1 MLPAGL
7 AFTFRTHGSV
17 FVALAF
23 GLEHVRKG
31 VVCGDVDLFNHF
43 ANQIAD
49 LPLRSRAQA
58 FIAQMDELTQVHGTG
73 QVGRAGVLQNI
84 PSVLIGDAKLL
95 QIGVRLSAGA
105 HAFKEQMQGF
115 GVIGNRGRNDRRAI
129 LHVTVALTLNT
140 KANEAVSSQ
149 LSQQSA
155 GHSADLPSKGHVF
168 QDTFVAGRIALPHNA
183 TIRGWFRLIALASRL
198 LNGLN
203 RGMSETS

>member
-23 GLEHVRKG
+23 GFEHVRKG
-31 VVCGDVDLFNHF
+31 VVGGSVDFFNHF

-58 FIAQMDELTQVHGTG
+58 FIAQMNELAQVHGTG
-73 QVGRAGVLQNI
+73 QVGRTGVLQNI
-84 PSVLIGDAKLL
+84 PSVLVRDAKFL

-115 GVIGNRGRNDRRAI
+115 GVVGNRGRDDRRAI
-129 LHVTVALTLNT
+129 LHVTVALTLNAET
-140 KANEAVSSQ
+140 DEAMPSQ

-155 GHSADLPSKGHVF
+155 GHSADLPGKGHML

-183 TIRGWFRLIALASRL
+183 AIRSGFRLIALASRL